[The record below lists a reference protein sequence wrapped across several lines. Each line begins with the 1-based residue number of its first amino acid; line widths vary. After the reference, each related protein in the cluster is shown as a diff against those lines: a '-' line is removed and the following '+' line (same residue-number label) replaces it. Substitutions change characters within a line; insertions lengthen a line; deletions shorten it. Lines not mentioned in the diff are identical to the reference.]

1 MCGIFG
7 IVLAENSG
15 ITPQDFKSTAS
26 DLFRLS
32 EARGKESAGL
42 AMLNGGP
49 ICVYKSAASASRM
62 IRNPEYKKLLD
73 DVLNSCTDD
82 AKKITHPLAFI
93 GHSRLVTNGAQEQND
108 NNQPIIAAGMVGV
121 HNGIIVN
128 DDVLFDEFPDLER
141 RYEVDTE
148 VLLRLIRHFVR
159 REASWS
165 KAIQAAFA
173 RIQGNASVAILFEDL
188 DRLLL
193 ATNNGSLYHLS
204 PRGSN
209 LLIFA
214 SERYILQTAASK
226 GRLRNLLGDF
236 RISHVE
242 PWRAHLIKLSDL
254 SIESFSLNDEE
265 SSHPEIAPCNSSRE
279 IKNLS
284 TDQND
289 QGQAVSAYNPLI
301 HTSDDDEGL
310 LHQHQHY
317 VKRLRR
323 CSRCILP
330 ETMPNIEFDED
341 GVCNY
346 CRSYVKTELK
356 GEAALKELV
365 APFRNNRQE
374 PDCVVALSGGRD
386 SSYCLHYVKNVLEL
400 TPITYTYDW
409 GMVTDIARRNVARMC
424 GKLGVEHILVS
435 ADIRWKRRNIA
446 KNVRAWLKRPA
457 LGMIPLF
464 MAGDKQYFY
473 FANKLRRQ
481 TGIHRVLLGSN
492 PLETTGFK
500 HGFANT
506 ASNNRALGTKAGLIK
521 YYGTQFL
528 KNPAYLNS
536 TIPDTIF
543 AYYAYYLMP
552 CPYIDIYEY
561 KLWEEEEVNSTLINE
576 YDWEVAKDTVTTWRI
591 GDGTAAFYNY
601 IYHCIAGISEID
613 TFRSNQIREGMI
625 DRASALELAER
636 ENQPRHE
643 SIKWYLGVIGMGDE
657 FNHVIRTINAAPKL
671 YRTDN

>member
-26 DLFRLS
+26 DLFKLS

-42 AMLNGGP
+42 AVLNGGP

-62 IRNPEYKKLLD
+62 IRNPEYRKLLD
-73 DVLNSCTDD
+73 DVLSSCTND
-82 AKKITHPLAFI
+82 ARKITHPLAFI

-148 VLLRLIRHFVR
+148 VLLCLIRHFVH

-165 KAIQAAFA
+165 KAVQAAFA

-193 ATNNGSLYHLS
+193 ATNNGSLYHLN
-204 PRGSN
+204 PPGSN
-209 LLIFA
+209 LLVFA
-214 SERYILQTAASK
+214 SERYILQTTATK
-226 GRLRNLLGDF
+226 GRLRNRLGDCEV
-236 RISHVE
+236 SHVE

-254 SIESFSLNDEE
+254 SIESFSLNDEA
-265 SSHPEIAPCNSSRE
+265 SSHPDIEPCHSSRE

-284 TDQND
+284 TEQSD

-301 HTSDDDEGL
+301 HTSDDDERL
-310 LHQHQHY
+310 LHQHQRY
-317 VKRLRR
+317 VKQLKR

-330 ETMPNIEFDED
+330 ETMPNIEFDEN

-346 CRSYVKTELK
+346 CRSYVRAELK
-356 GEAALKELV
+356 GEKALQELV
-365 APFRNNRQE
+365 APFRNSRGE

-481 TGIHRVLLGSN
+481 TGINRVLLGSN

-521 YYGTQFL
+521 YYGMQFL

-561 KLWEEEEVNSTLINE
+561 KQWEEEEVNSTLINE

-625 DRASALELAER
+625 DRTAALELAER
-636 ENQPRHE
+636 ENQPRYE

-671 YRTDN
+671 YRTDD